1 VKGLKMFNA
10 NDFSDRENLIIN
22 FVLEGVNVRGLS
34 VLVNLGIDE
43 IESGLTTGE
52 AVSNAIAELTDN
64 GIDLKENIPA
74 LFNANDFSNRENILI
89 EAMQNDVNLH
99 LLSVLTDIALEE
111 IEHGLTTAEAVRIA
125 MFDLK
130 ILKDER
136 I

>member
-1 VKGLKMFNA
+1 MFNA

-43 IESGLTTGE
+43 IKLGLTTGE

>member
-1 VKGLKMFNA
+1 MFNA